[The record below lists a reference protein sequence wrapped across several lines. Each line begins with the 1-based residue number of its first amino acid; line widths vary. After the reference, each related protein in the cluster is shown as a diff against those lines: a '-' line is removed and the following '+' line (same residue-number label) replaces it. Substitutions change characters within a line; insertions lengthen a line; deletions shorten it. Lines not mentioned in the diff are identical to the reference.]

1 MPEYKRNAFRIFHK
15 LFLRVEELCT
25 EINIRQTQMAS
36 IFAALQ
42 QVETR
47 HRKEADT
54 VEEHNRHKA
63 LARLTRARYMK
74 NMQTFTK
81 ELKKNTPLTHNYEF
95 PSHTNESKLT
105 KTLPP
110 KDDQILIPN
119 IENNIEEEL
128 NKLGISNSLTP
139 RDKKLKQKI
148 PREKQRKKQLRKNQH
163 TLMKLM

>member
-1 MPEYKRNAFRIFHK
+1 
-15 LFLRVEELCT
+15 
-25 EINIRQTQMAS
+25 MAS

-47 HRKEADT
+47 HRKEVDT
-54 VEEHNRHKA
+54 VEEHNHHKA

-81 ELKKNTPLTHNYEF
+81 EFKKNTPLTHNYEL

-139 RDKKLKQKI
+139 RDKKLK
-148 PREKQRKKQLRKNQH
+148 
-163 TLMKLM
+163 